1 MLFQSDSHVAIDKC
15 TFSHCDVYD
24 TLRLVL
30 GDGAALYRWHLTRVI
45 SSIIIG
51 VSSVLQEWILA
62 VVITKMLLFV
72 KLSLVLNMTLLFQM
86 QFVPILDM
94 HFELEVDEIEV
105 HEVRNAIQDVPIVD
119 HHISHPLFDSRNRV
133 GHDQKYLV
141 QLNADQFR
149 LLKQQILFVKLH
161 LQIF

>member
-45 SSIIIG
+45 SGVIICVSG
-51 VSSVLQEWILA
+51 VVQERILA
-62 VVITKMLLFV
+62 VVIPQMLLFV
-72 KLSLVLNMTLLFQM
+72 KLGLVLNVTLLFQM
-86 QFVPILDM
+86 QFVPILDV

-119 HHISHPLFDSRNRV
+119 HHISHPLLDSRNRV

-141 QLNADQFR
+141 QLNADEFG
-149 LLKQQILFVKLH
+149 LLK
-161 LQIF
+161 

>member
-86 QFVPILDM
+86 QFVPILDV

-105 HEVRNAIQDVPIVD
+105 HEVRDTGEHRPVVYQNVA
-119 HHISHPLFDSRNRV
+119 HPQL
-133 GHDQKYLV
+133 YLRHGV
-141 QLNADQFR
+141 RDDNEDL
-149 LLKQQILFVKLH
+149 V
-161 LQIF
+161 